1 MDLIENKVN
10 DLKRKALNVVSI
22 SDRDNKGIKED
33 TGVLGLYKAINELHA
48 DCVDSVSNSFAS
60 WLLEANGTGLCNVD
74 TVFKGINPIKRTA
87 KQEKH
92 SYRDYYKTIDKKG
105 VTTNCHEFDIRR
117 WCQERNKGINLTED
131 VCTGCEKKDKR
142 SRKEGVN
149 SNQIEKHYCCRSY
162 IKYPSVIGYEVS
174 TCHSRTDGQNRNVD
188 IVFLLDNHVYI
199 GEAKEP
205 NSGECLLR
213 AVLEVE
219 TYFHR
224 IADKQYFI
232 DSFVELLKEPVS
244 SELKKAILVGKNWYM
259 EQEEKQPEVVK
270 LMKYLDI
277 SAFDLEALEK
287 SGDFVRLDKE

>member
-1 MDLIENKVN
+1 MDLIENKV
-10 DLKRKALNVVSI
+10 DILKRKALNVVSI
-22 SDRDNKGIKED
+22 SDRDENGIDEKS
-33 TGVLGLYKAINELHA
+33 GVLGLY
-48 DCVDSVSNSFAS
+48 DSIKKIDKESIDKVSNAFAL
-60 WLLEANGTGLCNVD
+60 WLLEESDYKKRKNVD
-74 TVFKGINPIKRTA
+74 IVFDGINPIKRSTPTWA
-87 KQEKH
+87 K
-92 SYRDYYKTIDKKG
+92 YRDYFKTIKG
-105 VTTNCHEFDIRR
+105 KQIESHEKDIRF
-117 WCQERNKGINLTED
+117 WCQEHNDSKQLSEETCSKCFKG
-131 VCTGCEKKDKR
+131 KKFI
-142 SRKEGVN
+142 RKSGDL
-149 SNQIEKHYCCRSY
+149 SDQIEKHLCCRSY
-162 IKYPSVIGYEVS
+162 IKYPFILGYEVS
-174 TCHSRTDGQNRNVD
+174 TCHSKKDGQNRNVD
-188 IVFLLDNHVYI
+188 IVFLLGNHVCI

-232 DSFVELLKEPVS
+232 DSFGELLKEPVS

-277 SAFDLEALEK
+277 SAFDLEVLEK